1 MLSLTHLNLKGKSAQ
16 TVNNKRGKASEPRHS
31 RKRGNYLNTQVREG
45 KTLDFSVSGMVS
57 TSWGKLGS
65 KRKTRIKTFINQFK
79 LAELCSSASLFS
91 MTVSYIAVTVEK

>member
-1 MLSLTHLNLKGKSAQ
+1 
-16 TVNNKRGKASEPRHS
+16 
-31 RKRGNYLNTQVREG
+31 
-45 KTLDFSVSGMVS
+45 MVS

-79 LAELCSSASLFS
+79 LAELCFSASLFF